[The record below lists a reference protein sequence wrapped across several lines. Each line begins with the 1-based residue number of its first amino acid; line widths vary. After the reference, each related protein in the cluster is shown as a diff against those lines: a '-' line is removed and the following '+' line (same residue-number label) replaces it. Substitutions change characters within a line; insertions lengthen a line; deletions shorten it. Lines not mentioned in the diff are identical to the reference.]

1 MSLGPVMLDIGGTVL
16 TEDDKRRL
24 QHPLTGGIILFS
36 RNFTSQQQLMALT
49 QEIKDLRTPHLLI
62 AVDQEGGRVQRFK
75 DDFTRLPAMR
85 ELGRIWD
92 KNPSRAC
99 HVSKQIGYVLAT
111 ELSVCGVDLSF
122 TPVLDVDYGQ
132 SSVIGDRAFHRD
144 TQAISDLAH
153 ALMAGLRA
161 GGMQAVGKHFPGH
174 GGIKA
179 DSHFEESIDQRRFAD
194 IELDD
199 LIPFQRMI
207 DFGVAG
213 MMAAHVIYPHI
224 DPLPAGFSRKW
235 LQAILRERLQF
246 DGCIFSDD
254 LSMQGATYFKSIG
267 DRAFAALDAGCD
279 MVLVCNDSQAADE
292 LLETLQWNTTAVSLA
307 RMAHMHGKKHFVSY
321 PKLREDPVYVQAV
334 HEISAIGD
342 PNGELPFS

>member
-1 MSLGPVMLDIGGTVL
+1 MSLGPVMLDIEGTKL
-16 TEDDKRRL
+16 TADDKRRL
-24 QHPLTGGIILFS
+24 QHPLTGGVILFS

-92 KNPSRAC
+92 KNPARAC
-99 HVSKQIGYVLAT
+99 HVSKQIGYVLAS
-111 ELSVCGVDLSF
+111 ELIVSGVDLSF
-122 TPVLDVDYGQ
+122 TPVLDIDYGQ
-132 SSVIGDRAFHRD
+132 SSVIGDRAFHRN

-153 ALMAGLRA
+153 ALMTGLKA

-179 DSHFEESIDQRRFAD
+179 DSHLEESIDQRSFAD

-207 DFGVAG
+207 DFSVDGI
-213 MMAAHVIYPHI
+213 MAAHVIYPHV

-235 LQAILRERLQF
+235 LQVVLRDRLQF

-254 LSMQGATYFKSIG
+254 LSMQGAKYFKSIG
-267 DRAFAALDAGCD
+267 KRAFAALDAGCD
-279 MVLVCNDSQAADE
+279 MALVCNDFQAADE
-292 LLETLQWNTTAVSLA
+292 LLETLEWNISAVSLA
-307 RMAHMHGKKHFVSY
+307 RMAHMHGQKHFAS
-321 PKLREDPVYVQAV
+321 PIKLREDPDYVQAV

-342 PNGELPFS
+342 PNGKLPF